1 MTIQTTRTESR
12 YKDIYTNLDAH
23 PVRKDIFVLTDD
35 DAVKTSIRNILFTD
49 RFERF
54 FNPLFG
60 SNIKRTLFENM
71 TASTEMDVRMFVTT
85 AIRNFEPRV
94 DYLEVYVNAIP
105 DENGYY
111 LKVIFSIINNPQLET
126 LNLILNRV
134 R

>member
-1 MTIQTTRTESR
+1 
-12 YKDIYTNLDAH
+12 LDAH
-23 PVRKDIFVLTDD
+23 PVRKDIFVLTDA

>member
-1 MTIQTTRTESR
+1 MAIQTIRSESR
-12 YKDIYTNLDAH
+12 YTDIYTNLDSH
-23 PVRKDIFVLTDD
+23 PVRKDIFVLSDG
-35 DAVKTSIRNILFTD
+35 DAVKTSIKNILFTD

-60 SNIKRTLFENM
+60 SNIKKSLFENI
-71 TASTEMDVRMFVTT
+71 TPSTEMDVKMFVTT

-111 LKVIFSIINNPQLET
+111 LKVIFSIIDNPQLET

>member
-23 PVRKDIFVLTDD
+23 PVRKDIFVLTDA

>member
-23 PVRKDIFVLTDD
+23 PVRKDIFVLSDF

-60 SNIKRTLFENM
+60 SNIKRSLFENI
-71 TASTEMDVRMFVTT
+71 TPSTEMDVRMFVET

-94 DYLEVYVNAIP
+94 DYLEVYVNAVP

-111 LKVIFSIINNPQLET
+111 LKVIFSVINNPQLET

>member
-12 YKDIYTNLDAH
+12 YTDIYTNLDAH
-23 PVRKDIFVLTDD
+23 PVRKDIFVLSDA
-35 DAVKTSIRNILFTD
+35 DAVKTSIKNILFTD

-60 SNIKRTLFENM
+60 SNIKRSLFENM
-71 TASTEMDVRMFVTT
+71 TPSTEMDVRMFVET

-111 LKVIFSIINNPQLET
+111 LKVIFSIVNNPQLET

>member
-1 MTIQTTRTESR
+1 MTIQTTRTEPR
-12 YKDIYTNLDAH
+12 YKDIYTNLEAH
-23 PVRKDIFVLTDD
+23 PVRKDIFVLTDA
-35 DAVKTSIRNILFTD
+35 DAIKTSIRNILFTD

-71 TASTEMDVRMFVTT
+71 TASTEMDVRMFVET

-111 LKVIFSIINNPQLET
+111 LKVIFSIVNNPQLET